1 MSKSIKELLAR
12 KAGSPLI
19 DQADGDFSIQS
30 VNAAFIPGAGL
41 LSVFGDGDDNSI
53 TASRDAAGNI
63 LVNGGAVGILGGT
76 PTVANTATI
85 QMFGLRG
92 NDTLALDE
100 TNGALPRAMLFGGAG
115 DDTLTGG
122 SGGDQLFGQSDNDT
136 LNGRGGFDSLFGG
149 AGNDVLTGGDGDDQ
163 MFGQGGNDRMIWNPG
178 DDSDL
183 MEGGSGDDT
192 AEVNGGNG
200 AEIFTAT
207 ANGARVRFDR
217 LDPAPFFL
225 DIGTTE
231 NLVVNMNGG
240 NDSFSATGP
249 LAALIK
255 LTVDGGAGNDTILG
269 SNGSDVLLGGEGD
282 DFIDGQQGDDIAFL
296 GAGDDDFQ
304 WDPGDGS
311 DVVEGQDG
319 TDTMLFNGSAGDED
333 FSASA
338 NGERVTFFRNLGNI
352 NMNLNDV
359 ERIELNAFGGVD
371 KVVVNDLSGTDVT
384 EVDIDLAGTLGGTAG
399 DGAVDTVRVNGT
411 NGDDTVKVLASGTS
425 ATVEGLSAAVKIANL
440 EPTDELVVSGAAG
453 DDTIDASA
461 AVAGVMKL
469 TIDGGAG
476 DDTILGSRGADEL
489 LGGDDDDFVDGQ
501 QGNDVAFLGAG
512 DDEFQWDPGDGSDVV
527 EGEDGTDTL
536 LFNGSG
542 GDENFIASANGERAT
557 FFRNLG
563 NINMDLN
570 EVERIE
576 LNALGGVDKVVV
588 NDLSG
593 TDVTEVAIDLAGTIG
608 GSAGD
613 GVADMVEINATGDDD
628 IAFVV
633 QSGTSVS
640 VLGLAA
646 QVTVDH
652 FDATGDLLAINGGDG
667 DDIISAASVSAGSIG
682 LRLDGG
688 AGDDIL
694 LGGAGDDFLDGG
706 DGDDLLIGGGGSD
719 TFLNGETTIQDFVAG
734 AGTEDRIDLRG
745 IAGATDFDAVMAH
758 AQDVDGGVVLDL
770 GNGAEMTLMGVSV
783 AALHAD
789 DFLL

>member
-1 MSKSIKELLAR
+1 MSKSAKDNLLTR
-12 KAGSPLI
+12 KGSVLF
-19 DQADGDFSIQS
+19 DQAADDLSIQS

-53 TASRDAAGNI
+53 TASRDSAGNI
-63 LVNGGAVGILGGT
+63 LINGGAVGILGGT

-85 QMFGLRG
+85 QMFGLGG

-100 TNGALPRAMLFGGAG
+100 SNGALPRALLFGGAG
-115 DDTLTGG
+115 NDALTGG
-122 SGGDQLFGQSDNDT
+122 SGGDQLFGNGDDDI
-136 LNGRGGFDSLFGG
+136 LNGRGGADLLFGG
-149 AGNDVLTGGDGDDQ
+149 AGNDVLTGGDGDDR
-163 MFGQGGNDRMIWNPG
+163 MLGQGGNDRMIWNPG

-217 LDPAPFFL
+217 VDPAPFFL

-240 NDSFSATGP
+240 NDSFSASGP

-255 LTVDGGAGNDTILG
+255 LTVDGGAGDDTILG
-269 SNGSDVLLGGEGD
+269 GTGVDTLLGGDGD
-282 DFIDGQQGDDIAFL
+282 DFIDGNQGNDIAFL

-319 TDTMLFNGSAGDED
+319 TDTMLFNGSGGDEN
-333 FSASA
+333 FIASA
-338 NGERVTFFRNLGNI
+338 NGERATFFRNLGNI
-352 NMNLNDV
+352 SMDLNEV
-359 ERIELNAFGGVD
+359 ERIELNALGGAD
-371 KVVVNDLSGTDVT
+371 DVVVNDLTGTDVT
-384 EVDIDLAGTLGGTAG
+384 EVAIDLAGTLGGSAG
-399 DGAVDTVRVNGT
+399 DGAVDTVQVNGT
-411 NGDDTVKVLASGTS
+411 SGNDNVRVLATGTS
-425 ATVEGLSAAVKIANL
+425 ATVEGLAAVVKIANL
-440 EPTDELVVSGAAG
+440 EPTDELVASGGAG

-489 LGGDDDDFVDGQ
+489 LGGDDDDFVDGN

-512 DDEFQWDPGDGSDVV
+512 DDEFRWDQGDGSDTV
-527 EGEDGTDTL
+527 EGQDGTDTL
-536 LFNGSG
+536 VFNGFG
-542 GDENFIASANGERAT
+542 ADENFIASANGERAT

-576 LNALGGVDKVVV
+576 LNALGGADRTVV
-588 NDLSG
+588 NDLTG
-593 TDVTEVAIDLAGTIG
+593 TDVTEVAIDLAGTPG

-613 GVADMVEINATGDDD
+613 GAADTVEVNGTGDDD
-628 IAFVV
+628 VAFVV

-646 QVTVDH
+646 EVTVDH
-652 FDATGDLLAINGGDG
+652 FDATGDLLVINGGDG
-667 DDIISAASVSAGSIG
+667 DDIISAASVTAGSIE
-682 LRLDGG
+682 LRLNGG
-688 AGDDIL
+688 DGDDIL
-694 LGGAGDDFLDGG
+694 LGGAGDDILDGG
-706 DGDDLLIGGGGSD
+706 DGDDILIGGGGSD
-719 TFLNGETTIQDFVAG
+719 TFLNGEITIQDFVAG

-758 AQDVDGGVVLDL
+758 AQDVDGNVVLDL

-783 AALHAD
+783 AALHTD